1 METVGSGLLVFETV
15 KGVSSFSPELCFG
28 FGLVSDGEYAL
39 NFSNFHPRPGRG
51 QSRRIFHF
59 PFSIYHL
66 SFLNARRGT

>member
-51 QSRRIFHF
+51 LVVSG
-59 PFSIYHL
+59 L
-66 SFLNARRGT
+66 WFLVSGSCSGRL

>member
-51 QSRRIFHF
+51 HAQ
-59 PFSIYHL
+59 PPQ
-66 SFLNARRGT
+66 